1 MYINSYVTEFQSNL
15 QKAFA
20 TTYKHIKILAG
31 TEDPRHGII
40 LPACL
45 RLATLVVSMITWQ
58 CTGMTSE
65 RVILELSHSLGTI
78 KYHFSLIN
86 TIVSTVLNRK

>member
-1 MYINSYVTEFQSNL
+1 M

-20 TTYKHIKILAG
+20 TNYKHIKILAG

-45 RLATLVVSMITWQ
+45 RLATLIVSVITWQ
-58 CTGMTSE
+58 STGMTSE
-65 RVILELSHSLGTI
+65 RVILELSHSLRSI
-78 KYHFSLIN
+78 KYRFFAN
-86 TIVSTVLNRK
+86 